1 GTPIDWTTHLTPTH
15 PHPTPLPTYAFH
27 HKRYWIS
34 AQVPTGGSAAT
45 GHPLLGAPVHV
56 AGTDTTV
63 FTSQVSART
72 HPGLSG
78 LSASAL
84 VELAIS
90 AGDHTGCTVLDR
102 FTVTRPLT
110 LAPRTTLQL
119 QVRVTGGADSGAEA
133 HQRAVSIHARP
144 DGRPGAPWTEHAA
157 GTMGFAGPDPAFDLG
172 QWPPAGAAPVA
183 GAPASDEVTGLW
195 ARGDELFAEVRLPEE
210 ARPDA
215 ARFGLHPALLEAAV
229 RTSFPAPAGAPAD
242 ATDPAADAT
251 DPAAS
256 RFAAEWGGVRLYAT
270 GATALRVRIAPA
282 RDGGM
287 PSMQLADEDGQ
298 PVASLRSPAVREAG
312 GTEPE
317 VTGAGLHDS
326 VFQVRW
332 VPIALNDR
340 VPPLRWSEATPEG
353 LDALRAEVAA
363 GRGPDAVLLRL
374 PAASVSEGVDM
385 PALAHSR
392 LGQLLPLVQRWLA
405 DDALADTPLV
415 VATTRAVATAGTDP
429 VDPSATA
436 VWGLS
441 RSAQSEAPGRIV
453 LVDVNEDLDLDL
465 DGDLDG
471 DLGPDVNGNGNG
483 GAGQGRGGVP
493 SYQLLTAALA
503 LREPQVA
510 LRGSRAF
517 VPRLSPAA
525 APSGPPA
532 ANPWSGRGTVL
543 ITGGTGS
550 LGALFARHLVTEH
563 GVKRLLLTSRRG
575 PAAPGADRLVA
586 GLEELGARVTVAACD
601 TADREALAA
610 LLAGIPAEHPLTG
623 VVHTAGVLD
632 DGLISAQSAEQLGR
646 VLRPKADAA
655 WHLHDLTQDLRLDA
669 FVLFSS
675 VAGVI
680 GGPGQ
685 SNYAAANAFLDALA
699 HHRATRGLAATS
711 LAWGLWEQDGG
722 MSGHLEEADL
732 RRIARSGFRPL
743 TRAGGPALM
752 DAALALGHPELVVT
766 PMDLGMLRDNA
777 AEAPRVLA
785 GLLTGP
791 VRRIAQNT
799 ASGTSGTLGK
809 QLAGLDEQAQ
819 HALLLALVRSAAAAV
834 LGHTDTTGDAITA
847 EQLFSSLGFD
857 SLTSVELRNR
867 LGRATGSRLPATLT
881 FDHPTPTALA
891 GYLREAVVDGAGGS
905 GRARRAV
912 DFRAEVRLD
921 DDVRPAPGTVAV
933 TDDPSEV
940 LLTGATGFV
949 GAFLLR
955 DLMRSTSATIHCLV
969 RGDSEPQALE
979 RIRANMQWY
988 RIWDDVDTARL
999 RIVLGDLAQP
1009 RLGLGEERFDAL
1021 ARTADVVYH
1030 AGATVHWLR
1039 PYTELKAAN
1048 VGGTQEVLRL
1058 AARHRTVPVHY
1069 VSTVGVFA
1077 GPREDRVPL
1086 SVADTT
1092 GPAEILPTGYVQSKW
1107 VAEGV
1112 IGLARERGI
1121 PVSVYRVDVVS
1132 GDRESGACQTR
1143 DFVWLSL
1150 KGLLQAG
1157 AVPPGV
1163 SGEIHAVPV
1172 DYVSG
1177 AVLALSHR
1185 PGSLGSTFHLSNQN
1199 SLNYAE
1205 FVRYLRSSGYAL
1217 KEVPLQEW
1225 QERITADAENPLHPL
1240 LEAFEVMA
1248 SGGDSFYPAFDTS
1261 ATEAALEGTGVTCP
1275 AINEE
1280 LVARYVEFFV
1290 DSGYFPAVPGSR

>member
-1 GTPIDWTTHLTPTH
+1 GTPINWHTHLTPTTT
-15 PHPTPLPTYAFH
+15 HPTPLPTYAFH

-34 AQVPTGGSAAT
+34 AQVPANGPTAT
-45 GHPLLGAPVHV
+45 GHPLLGAPVQL
-56 AGTDTTV
+56 AGTDTIL
-63 FTSQVSART
+63 FTGQVSART
-72 HPGLSG
+72 HPGLSA

-90 AGDHTGCTVLDR
+90 AGDHAGCTVLDR
-102 FTVTRPLT
+102 FTVTRPVT
-110 LAPRTTLQL
+110 IPPRTALQL
-119 QVRVTGGADSGAEA
+119 QVRVTADADT
-133 HQRAVSIHARP
+133 HQRAVSIHSRP
-144 DGRPGAPWTEHAA
+144 DGQPGAPWTEHAV
-157 GTMGFAGPDPAFDLG
+157 GTMDFGGPDTAFDFG
-172 QWPPAGAAPVA
+172 QWPPSGATPVPDGAATDGVGGVWRR
-183 GAPASDEVTGLW
+183 GA
-195 ARGDELFAEVRLPEE
+195 ELFAEVRLPEE
-210 ARPDA
+210 AQADA
-215 ARFGLHPALLEAAV
+215 ARYGLHPALLDAAV
-229 RTSFPAPAGAPAD
+229 RASFLTSAGAS
-242 ATDPAADAT
+242 ATAT

-256 RFAAEWGGVRLYAT
+256 HLAAEWSGVRLYAT
-270 GATALRVRIAPA
+270 GATALRVRLAPA
-282 RDGGM
+282 EDSGLLTV
-287 PSMQLADEDGQ
+287 QLADEEGQ
-298 PVASLRSPAVREAG
+298 PVAAVRSL
-312 GTEPE
+312 
-317 VTGAGLHDS
+317 VIRDITGAEPDLIGRRLHDS

-332 VPIALNDR
+332 TPIVLNDR
-340 VPPLRWSEATPEG
+340 TASVRWSELTPDS
-353 LDALRAEVAA
+353 LDEVHAEVAA
-363 GRGPDAVLLRL
+363 GQGPDAVLLRL
-374 PAASVSEGVDM
+374 AAASVGDDVDTA
-385 PALAHSR
+385 ALTHSR

-415 VATTRAVATAGTDP
+415 VTTAHAVATADADP

-436 VWGLS
+436 VWGLL
-441 RSAQSEAPGRIV
+441 RSAQSEAPDRIV
-453 LVDVNEDLDLDL
+453 LVDTDDDT
-465 DGDLDG
+465 
-471 DLGPDVNGNGNG
+471 DVG
-483 GAGQGRGGVP
+483 
-493 SYQLLTAALA
+493 SSHQLLTAALA

-510 LRGSRAF
+510 LRGARAF
-517 VPRLSPAA
+517 VPRLSHLTAHSDPTAT
-525 APSGPPA
+525 
-532 ANPWSGRGTVL
+532 NPWSGRGTVL

-563 GVKRLLLTSRRG
+563 GVTRLLLTSRRG
-575 PAAPGADRLVA
+575 PAAPGAAQLVA
-586 GLEELGARVTVAACD
+586 ELEELGAHVTVAACD
-601 TADREALAA
+601 TADRDELAA
-610 LLAGIPAEHPLTG
+610 MLAGIPAEHPLTG

-632 DGLISAQSAEQLGR
+632 DGLISAQSAEQLDR
-646 VLRPKADAA
+646 VLRPKVDAA
-655 WHLHDLTQDLRLDA
+655 WHLHDLTQDLPLDA

-732 RRIARSGFRPL
+732 KRIGRSGFRPL
-743 TRAGGPALM
+743 TQAGGPALM
-752 DAALALGHPELVVT
+752 DAAIALGHPELVVT
-766 PMDLGMLRDNA
+766 PMDLGTLRDNA

-785 GLLTGP
+785 GLLPGP

-799 ASGTSGTLGK
+799 ASGTSSGALAE

-819 HALLLALVRSAAAAV
+819 RELLLALVRSAAAAV
-834 LGHTDTTGDAITA
+834 LGHADTTGGGIAT

-867 LGRATGSRLPATLT
+867 LGRATGCRLPATLT
-881 FDHPTPTALA
+881 FDHPTPAALA
-891 GYLREAVVDGAGGS
+891 GYLREAVVDGGD
-905 GRARRAV
+905 GRSARTRRTV
-912 DFRAEVRLD
+912 DFGAEVRLA
-921 DDVRPAPGTVAV
+921 DDVQRAAETVAV

-969 RGDSEPQALE
+969 RGDSEQEALE
-979 RIRANMQWY
+979 RMRANMEWY

-999 RIVLGDLAQP
+999 RIVLGDLARP
-1009 RLGLGEERFDAL
+1009 RLGLDEEQFDAL

-1048 VGGTQEVLRL
+1048 VGGTEEVLRL

-1086 SVADTT
+1086 SVTDAT
-1092 GPAEILPTGYVQSKW
+1092 GPAEVLPTGYVQSKW

-1132 GDRESGACQTR
+1132 GDRNTGACQTR

-1163 SGEIHAVPV
+1163 SGDIHAVPV

-1177 AVLALSHR
+1177 AVLALSRR
-1185 PGSLGSTFHLSNQN
+1185 PESLGRTFHLSNQN

-1205 FVRYLRSSGYAL
+1205 FVRYLRSSGYGL
-1217 KEVPLQEW
+1217 EEVAWDVW
-1225 QERITADAENPLHPL
+1225 QKLITADTENPLHPL

-1261 ATEAALEGTGVTCP
+1261 ATDAALKGTGVTCP

-1290 DSGYFPAVPGSR
+1290 NTGYFPAAQGR